1 MINKILFQAIDLK
14 KMKKKKNVSFTT
26 IKMNLHILL

>member
-14 KMKKKKNVSFTT
+14 KMKKKNVSFTT